1 MKKPRYSM
9 TKPNITSILLLIQ
22 PYRGYQKENSNTRR
36 VTTPKK
42 TQEIK
47 HFRINPKEENHIH
60 IIPPPVTKITR
71 TNNHLSLIFLNIN
84 GLNLPIKRHKITD
97 WITMEKQEFCCIQE
111 THFNNKDSYY
121 LRIKHWKKIFQAN
134 VPKKQAGIAILI
146 YNKIDFQPK
155 L

>member
-1 MKKPRYSM
+1 VGGIYTKEKTRYSSSHS
-9 TKPNITSILLLIQ
+9 KA
-22 PYRGYQKENSNTRR
+22 KRR
-36 VTTPKK
+36 ELHAHAPPTT
-42 TQEIK
+42 TI
-47 HFRINPKEENHIH
+47 
-60 IIPPPVTKITR
+60 VTR